1 MKKLFTTFLVLSLF
15 TASLIAQSSAYYFS
29 NFGGGLPSS
38 AVKTSRDELEIEQVK
53 KSKSNSDDADAGEET
68 IWSEEDAKK
77 EKAKR
82 TTKIVLGVVGG
93 AAAITIIT
101 VGTIVLVQQAANST
115 DQCCSNLGDSCG
127 QSCSDSCSDSLSDSC
142 SQSLSS
148 SCSSGADSLF
158 ASLPKI
164 PVYVP

>member
-15 TASLIAQSSAYYFS
+15 TASLAAQSSAYYFS

-53 KSKSNSDDADAGEET
+53 KSKSTSDDADAGEET

-127 QSCSDSCSDSLSDSC
+127 QSCTDSFSDVC